1 MNQSKSS
8 FTKMK
13 REVVATADVL
23 TYVLRVPIDRQETR
37 HSMRLATVM
46 KQAGWIKPDEKI
58 TINGKRVRGYWRN
71 ITL

>member
-1 MNQSKSS
+1 
-8 FTKMK
+8 
-13 REVVATADVL
+13 VL